1 MKKLLYIL
9 FVTFITIQSAY
20 AESNVD
26 YATQQQCITDI
37 TKFRDVKNSQSLFE
51 KVGSYVNTEAFKQCL
66 DYYSSHNK
74 FIYTTGY
81 VMNDTYSFIFG
92 LLGVEYEER
101 ISDTLTSFTLKTFL
115 LFLFAIL
122 FLVSFL
128 STINLLLK
136 HSKNGIDN
144 SIDYKKATLLIIC
157 GFLLV
162 VPLFGVNNG
171 WSVIHYIAAIALII
185 ASYIGTFLYL
195 TTVIVFAFF
204 QPNIYHSVGDFI
216 SISDQSD
223 NNSRIVATKLVEQ
236 HLCDISRREVELNK
250 SYYNSLSYLENS
262 FDSCLKKEE
271 LSKPFNGT
279 IYFDDMINQI
289 NTNNSST
296 IENEDLY
303 LTLFCSNEN
312 DNSTKINNISTQTQC
327 GSIRFTKTEYA
338 TEENINSV
346 NEKAREVASQIRAET
361 CNFTS
366 VDKTNPFTC
375 SNLSNGSVVFKD
387 GEPLK
392 YKNALPL
399 SKKSFLELIAQIES
413 YNLKISESEN
423 KFFDY
428 QIDKLSGDFSKL
440 GFIHWD
446 VLNLIDYSYG
456 NQKKANFND
465 AWNGSSFL
473 SLQDDQ
479 TAKLY
484 TTSREFADYLN
495 QKKPDYNFTFKN
507 FVNNT
512 NTPEM
517 IWFAKKYATTLIF
530 TSFGLEVAENIYDE
544 KIESQESTKLD
555 QFMSVMLDTVG
566 KLLTFLGITLFIIG
580 WIIPMI
586 LSLFFLTTFIYIIY
600 RAMIF
605 FILCPVFGYSLISAA
620 TNNEASK
627 VATDLTREL
636 FSFSLRIATLI
647 IGFIFTLVFSMTFP
661 SMASPIIFGTVK
673 TDVSPTLD
681 LINLMATVLVYYI
694 VLFYF
699 TMKAFN
705 VQKTLQNHLDDLTG
719 MKSVISK
726 QAEEAKEFIFL
737 FVQHPLS
744 KGFTAMKRKSVSAHK
759 KEEE

>member
-1 MKKLLYIL
+1 VKKLLFIL
-9 FVTFITIQSAY
+9 FVTFISIQPAF
-20 AESNVD
+20 ADSN
-26 YATQQQCITDI
+26 AIKEQCTADI
-37 TKFRDVKNSQSLFE
+37 AKFREVEGNQSLFE
-51 KVGSYVNTEAFKQCL
+51 KTKSYVNTGAFKDCL
-66 DYYSSHNK
+66 DYYASHNR
-74 FIYTTGY
+74 FIRTTGF
-81 VMNDTYSFIFG
+81 VMNDVYKFIFNAI
-92 LLGVEYEER
+92 GVEFEDR
-101 ISDTLTSFTLKTFL
+101 TSDTVAVFTIKTFL
-115 LFLFAIL
+115 LFIFTLL
-122 FLVSFL
+122 FLISCF

-171 WSVIHYIAAIALII
+171 WSVIHYIAGIALIA
-185 ASYIGTFLYL
+185 ASYVGTFLYL
-195 TTVIVFAFF
+195 TTVIVFASL

-250 SYYNSLSYLENS
+250 SYDNSLSFTENK
-262 FDSCLKKEE
+262 FDSCLKTEE
-271 LSKPFNGT
+271 LSKPVAGT
-279 IYFDDMINQI
+279 IYFNDMITQLNI
-289 NTNNSST
+289 NNAST
-296 IENEDLY
+296 IENRDLY

-312 DNSTKINNISTQTQC
+312 DNLSRINSVSTQTQC
-327 GSIRFTKTEYA
+327 GSIRFSKTEYA
-338 TEENINSV
+338 TESNINAV
-346 NEKAREVASQIRAET
+346 NEKARQVASQIRAET

-366 VDKTNPFTC
+366 VDKANPFTC
-375 SNLSNGSVVFKD
+375 SNLSTGSVVFEN
-387 GEPLK
+387 GEPNK

-399 SKKSFLELIAQIES
+399 SKKSFSELVAQIES

-446 VLNLIDYSYG
+446 VLNLIDYSYE
-456 NQKKANFND
+456 NQDKANFND

-495 QKKPDYNFTFKN
+495 QKKPDYNFTFKS

-517 IWFAKKYATTLIF
+517 IWFAKKYASSLILF
-530 TSFGLEVAENIYDE
+530 SAGTEVVENIYDE
-544 KIESQESTKLD
+544 KIERQESTKVD
-555 QFMSVMLDTVG
+555 QFLSVMLDTVG
-566 KLLTFLGITLFIIG
+566 KLLTLIGIVLFIVG
-580 WIIPMI
+580 WIIPML
-586 LSLFFLTTFIYIIY
+586 LSLFFLTTFLYIVY
-600 RAMIF
+600 RALIF
-605 FILCPVFGYSLISAA
+605 FILCPLFGYSLISAA

-636 FSFSLRIATLI
+636 FSFSLRIATLV

-661 SMASPIIFGTVK
+661 AMASPIIFGTVK

-681 LINLMATVLVYYI
+681 LINLAATVLVYYV

>member
-1 MKKLLYIL
+1 MKKLLSIL
-9 FVTFITIQSAY
+9 FITFISIQSAY
-20 AESNVD
+20 GDSN
-26 YATQQQCITDI
+26 TLKQQCTADI
-37 TKFRDVKNSQSLFE
+37 AKFRDIEGSQALFE
-51 KVGSYVNTEAFKQCL
+51 KTESFVATGAFKDCL
-66 DYYSSHNK
+66 DYYSSHNM
-74 FIYTTGY
+74 FIRTTGY
-81 VMNDTYSFIFG
+81 VMNDIYSFIFNAI
-92 LLGVEYEER
+92 GVEFEDR
-101 ISDTLTSFTLKTFL
+101 TSDTVAVFTIKVFL
-115 LFLFAIL
+115 LFLFTLL
-122 FLVSFL
+122 FIVSCF
-128 STINLLLK
+128 STINLLFK

-144 SIDYKKATLLIIC
+144 TIDYKKATLLITT

-162 VPLFGVNNG
+162 IPLFGVNNG
-171 WSVIHYIAAIALII
+171 WSVIHYIAGIALVV
-185 ASYIGTFLYL
+185 ASHVGTFLYL
-195 TTVIVFAFF
+195 LSVIAFAFL

-250 SYYNSLSYLENS
+250 SYSNSLSFTENK
-262 FDSCLKKEE
+262 FDSCLKTEE
-271 LSKPFNGT
+271 LSKPLAGT
-279 IYFDDMINQI
+279 IYFNEMTNQLNIN
-289 NTNNSST
+289 NAST
-296 IENEDLY
+296 MENKDLY

-312 DNSTKINNISTQTQC
+312 DNLSRINSVSTQTQC
-327 GSIRFTKTEYA
+327 GSIRFSKTEYA
-338 TEENINSV
+338 TESNINAV

-366 VDKTNPFTC
+366 VDRANPFTC
-375 SNLSNGSVVFKD
+375 SNLSTGSVVIEN

-392 YKNALPL
+392 YKNALPQ
-399 SKKSFLELIAQIES
+399 SKNSFSELVAQIES

-428 QIDKLSGDFSKL
+428 QIDKMAGDFSKL

-446 VLNLIDYSYG
+446 VLNLIDFSYE
-456 NQKKANFND
+456 NQGKANFND

-495 QKKPDYNFTFKN
+495 SKKPDYNFTFEN

-517 IWFAKKYATTLIF
+517 IWFAKRYASSLIL
-530 TSFGLEVAENIYDE
+530 TSAVLEVGENIYDE
-544 KIESQESTKLD
+544 KIESQESTKID
-555 QFMSVMLDTVG
+555 QFMSVMLDSVG
-566 KLLTFLGITLFIIG
+566 SLVALLGIALFIVG
-580 WIIPMI
+580 WIIPML
-586 LSLFFLTTFIYIIY
+586 LSLFFLTTFLYIVY
-600 RAMIF
+600 RALIF
-605 FILCPVFGYSLISAA
+605 FILCPIYGYSLISSA

-636 FSFSLRIATLI
+636 SSFALRIATLI

-661 SMASPIIFGTVK
+661 SMASPIIFGTIK

-681 LINLMATVLVYYI
+681 LINLASTVLVYYV

-759 KEEE
+759 KEEG